1 DPSRLEM
8 NPYQYA
14 SSSPIN
20 RVDPTGNL
28 DCLAPTNA
36 TEVLLCTSWDAFKA
50 HTEVIWQQRSETAVE
65 VLDPVVADTALPTVI
80 LWLTVAHQLEQA
92 IHGASIRT
100 VAGCDLAATTLTH
113 GVTEPAL
120 QMSAVV
126 SGEEYVSYF
135 SGPEYDV
142 ELERFRS
149 IVAGVDTK
157 SEENSDGTVLYHYSP
172 IELFPNI
179 QAEGLRPSG
188 LGPGGR
194 DAIHGIGQYFT
205 DISPQEA
212 ASVKRGE
219 FMYALYQ
226 DARRHGFTKPIG

>member
-1 DPSRLEM
+1 
-8 NPYQYA
+8 
-14 SSSPIN
+14 
-20 RVDPTGNL
+20 
-28 DCLAPTNA
+28 
-36 TEVLLCTSWDAFKA
+36 
-50 HTEVIWQQRSETAVE
+50 
-65 VLDPVVADTALPTVI
+65 
-80 LWLTVAHQLEQA
+80 
-92 IHGASIRT
+92 
-100 VAGCDLAATTLTH
+100 
-113 GVTEPAL
+113 
-120 QMSAVV
+120 
-126 SGEEYVSYF
+126 
-135 SGPEYDV
+135 
-142 ELERFRS
+142 RS

-157 SEENSDGTVLYHYSP
+157 SEENSDGTVLYHYTP

-226 DARRHGFTKPIG
+226 DARRHGFTKPIGWIQVTFSSRLIQSGTIRRVSDVYGQHFPGRGFW